1 MADSA
6 ITGNILVVDDEK
18 SVCDVIEVVLAKEGH
33 TVTTVQNHT
42 SALEAFEKNR
52 FDVIIQDIKL
62 PGYSGIDLL
71 RHFKEVSPNVNV
83 IMITAFDKW
92 DTTVEAMRLGAFNYI
107 KKPFDNND
115 IRNSVSR
122 ALLQNKLRN
131 ELLNKK
137 SIGSF
142 SLEMMVGNSKAIK
155 EIHDLITRVA
165 PSDTTVLICGES
177 GSGKELVARALHY
190 NSPRVY
196 EPFITVNCAAFTETL
211 LESELFGHVRGS
223 FTGAIADKKGLVEVA
238 DKGTFFLDEISEIS
252 QEFQKKLLRLL
263 EEKEFKSVGSVSTKK
278 VDVRFIAATNRKL
291 EEDVKTGRFRQD
303 LFYRLNVIPISV
315 PSLRARRDDIPY
327 LAGYFLARYAKNM
340 QKDITSFTNEAM
352 NVLVNYDWPGNIR
365 ELENTIQRAITMC
378 NEKTITTHNLVE
390 KIQSATAQQ
399 PEQASAYA
407 ASEDMMGPGKYFDLE
422 KEIAA
427 IEKKYILEALN
438 KTDFRLGDA
447 ADMLGIT
454 TRSLRYKIKKHN
466 LHDLEKSE

>member
-1 MADSA
+1 M
-6 ITGNILVVDDEK
+6 VVDDEK
-18 SVCDVIEVVLAKEGH
+18 SVCDVIEVVLEKEGH

-223 FTGAIADKKGLVEVA
+223 FTGAVADKKGLVEVA

-378 NEKTITTHNLVE
+378 NENTITTHNLVE
-390 KIQSATAQQ
+390 KIQSATSQQ
-399 PEQASAYA
+399 PEQAPSYA
-407 ASEDMMGPGKYFDLE
+407 ASENMLEPGRHFDLE
-422 KEIAA
+422 KEIAV
-427 IEKKYILEALN
+427 IEKKYIIEAL
-438 KTDFRLGDA
+438 KKSEFRLGDA

-466 LHDLEKSE
+466 LHDPEKSE